1 MEGDEINVQTVQGE
15 EVKLMKKLAHIK
27 HKIIVMS
34 GKGGV
39 GKSTVATNLATAMA
53 MRGFTVGI
61 MDADIHGPNIP
72 KMLGVEDAKLTAD
85 AEGLYPIEVL
95 PRLKIMS
102 MAFLIE
108 DRDSPVVWRGPMK
121 MSAIRQFIQDVNW
134 GDLDYLFI
142 DLPPGTGDEPLS
154 VAQLIPEA
162 DGAVIVTTP
171 QDVALLDSRKSV
183 TFAKAL
189 GLPVIGILENMSGF
203 KCPHCGEE
211 IDLFKIGGGE
221 KAAKELGV
229 PFLGRVPIDVKMV
242 PAGDDGRPIVMNE
255 KDSPGAKA
263 FNEIADKM
271 RLWVESRPPR
281 KPARK

>member
-1 MEGDEINVQTVQGE
+1 MEGDEINVQTMQE
-15 EVKLMKKLAHIK
+15 DDFKLMKKLAHIK
-27 HKIIVMS
+27 HKIIIMS

-39 GKSTVATNLATAMA
+39 GKSTVATNLAVAMA
-53 MRGFTVGI
+53 MRGYEVGI

-72 KMLGVEDAKLTAD
+72 KMLGVEDQHLTAD
-85 AEGLYPIEVL
+85 AEGLFPVQVL
-95 PRLKIMS
+95 PHLKIMS
-102 MAFLIE
+102 MAFLIA
-108 DRDSPVVWRGPMK
+108 DRDSPIVWRGPMK
-121 MSAIRQFIQDVNW
+121 MSAIKQFIQDVNW
-134 GDLDYLFI
+134 GDLDYLFV

-221 KAAKELGV
+221 KAAKELNV
-229 PFLGRVPIDVKMV
+229 PFIGRIPIDVNMV
-242 PAGDDGRPIVMNE
+242 PSGDDGKPIVMS
-255 KDSPGAKA
+255 KSDSPGAKA

-271 RLWVESRPPR
+271 KLWVESQPPR
-281 KPARK
+281 KPQKR

>member
-1 MEGDEINVQTVQGE
+1 MQGDEINVQTMQDE
-15 EVKLMKKLAHIK
+15 DFKLLKKLAHIK
-27 HKIIVMS
+27 HKVIIMS

-39 GKSTVATNLATAMA
+39 GKSTVAVNLATAMA
-53 MRGFTVGI
+53 MRGMNVGI
-61 MDADIHGPNIP
+61 LDADIHGPNVP
-72 KMLGVEDAKLTAD
+72 KMLGAENAQLSAD
-85 AEGLYPIEVL
+85 SEGLYPVEVM
-95 PRLKIMS
+95 PRLKIIS
-102 MAFLIE
+102 MAFLIA

-134 GDLDYLFI
+134 GDLDYLFV

-154 VAQLIPEA
+154 IAQLIPEA

-183 TFAKAL
+183 MFAKAL
-189 GLPVIGILENMSGF
+189 GLPVIGVLENMAGF

-221 KAAKELGV
+221 KAAKELNV

-242 PAGDDGRPIVMNE
+242 PSGDNGKPIVLSE
-255 KDSPGAKA
+255 KDSPGAVA
-263 FNEIADKM
+263 FNEIADRMKI
-271 RLWVESRPPR
+271 WVESQPPR
-281 KPARK
+281 KPVRK